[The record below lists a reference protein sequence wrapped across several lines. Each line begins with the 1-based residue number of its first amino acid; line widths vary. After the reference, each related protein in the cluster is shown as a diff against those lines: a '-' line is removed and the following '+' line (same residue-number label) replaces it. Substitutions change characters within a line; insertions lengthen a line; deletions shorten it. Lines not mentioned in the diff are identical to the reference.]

1 MDYTIPFKSLN
12 DGKHQF
18 DFEVT
23 DTFFEQFPESE
34 ITQGHIEV
42 HIELTKRSN
51 GLETHFELKGTVSVP
66 CDRCLEYFNHPID
79 HNARLFFEFGDE
91 PGEVSDELIILSHGE
106 SQLELAQ
113 YLYEFINLALPF
125 QKYHPNDANG
135 KSLCNS
141 EMIERLNQI
150 KIDKTNDQ
158 EIDPRWNKLKDLIN

>member
-12 DGKHQF
+12 DGKHKF
-18 DFEVT
+18 EFEVT
-23 DTFFEQFPESE
+23 DKFFEQFPESE
-34 ITQGHIEV
+34 IKQGHV
-42 HIELTKRSN
+42 HILIELTKRSN
-51 GLETHFELKGTVSVP
+51 GLELQIHLKGTLNVS
-66 CDRCLEYFNHPID
+66 CDRCLEFFDCPINHK
-79 HNARLFFEFGDE
+79 ARLFFEFGDE

-125 QKYHPNDANG
+125 QKYHPNDENG
-135 KSLCNS
+135 KSRCNT

-150 KIDKTNDQ
+150 KTDKADDQ